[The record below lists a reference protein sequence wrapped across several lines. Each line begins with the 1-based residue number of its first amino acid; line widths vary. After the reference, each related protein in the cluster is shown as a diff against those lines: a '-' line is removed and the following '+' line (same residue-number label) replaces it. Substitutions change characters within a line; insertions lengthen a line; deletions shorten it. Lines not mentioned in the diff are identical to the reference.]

1 MKRFLFSAVIIAAST
16 ITATAQEVA
25 RLSNFGIV
33 PSTLTYTGKPAPV
46 GFDREKQE
54 FTIFDTEFNVVKR
67 FNYSCET
74 AKSRSYDEMT
84 TVKPSGAIVE
94 REDSLHLNHYIEN
107 SVATTLD
114 EMITLL
120 SDIYYTNNWVGFTD
134 YKGRTSCWSPDRTSF
149 FASEWFGTS
158 YPEEYFCIE
167 DGHVIRIR
175 VRYKPDFD
183 QTAIDNAQW
192 TIEGDVDENEYDDS
206 PESFDYSDYDANIA
220 FDEASIVC
228 TQTLF
233 NDDEKWEYIVPKYG
247 AMKKDVGNYQ
257 ISDSSEDGFILVRR
271 VSEARPM
278 TGFDIKNEVG
288 EIVASINE
296 GIGIYDVYKIGGNIY
311 LYIWNQDADY
321 NYDYILYKYDP
332 KSTDIKEISRSE
344 VKKANIR
351 INGRS
356 IMVEADAKDVDE
368 VELIDM
374 GGRKMA
380 SSNRKGVGNLTINAS
395 SAADGVYSIA
405 LKKRGRFVGAQK
417 IILK

>member
-1 MKRFLFSAVIIAAST
+1 MKRILFSAAIIAAST

-25 RLSNFGIV
+25 RLSDFDIV
-33 PSTLTYTGKPAPV
+33 PSTLTYTGKPAPT
-46 GFDREKQE
+46 GFDRTKQE

-67 FNYSCET
+67 FNNSCEID
-74 AKSRSYDEMT
+74 KSRSYYEMT

-94 REDSLHLNHYIEN
+94 REYSWDLSHYTED

-114 EMITLL
+114 EMIKLL
-120 SDIYYTNNWVGFTD
+120 SGIYRTNNWVGFTD
-134 YKGRTSCWSPDRTSF
+134 YKGRTSCWSPDRTSC
-149 FASEWFGTS
+149 FASEWLGTS
-158 YPEEYFCIE
+158 YPQDYFFIE
-167 DGHVIRIR
+167 DGHVKGIE
-175 VRYKPDFD
+175 VYYKPDFD

-206 PESFDYSDYDANIA
+206 PESFCYSDYDTNLA
-220 FDEASIVC
+220 FDAYTRC

-233 NDDEKWEYIVPKYG
+233 NDDEKWEYIVPKRG

-278 TGFDIKNEVG
+278 TGFDIKNEDG
-288 EIVASINE
+288 ETVASINE
-296 GIGIYDVYKIGGNIY
+296 GKAIYDVYKFGGNIY
-311 LYIWNQDADY
+311 LYIWYPDADY

-332 KSTDIKEISRSE
+332 KSTGIKEVSRSE
-344 VKKANIR
+344 AKKANIR

-374 GGRKMA
+374 GGRKMT
-380 SSNRKGVGNLTINAS
+380 SSNRKGVGNLTIKAS
-395 SAADGVYSIA
+395 SAADGVYSVA

>member
-1 MKRFLFSAVIIAAST
+1 MKRILFSAAIIAASI

-25 RLSNFGIV
+25 RLSDFIIV

-46 GFDREKQE
+46 GFDRDKQE
-54 FTIFDTEFNVVKR
+54 FTIFDTEFNVIKR
-67 FNYSCET
+67 FNYSCEK
-74 AKSRSYDEMT
+74 AKSRSYNEMT

-94 REDSLHLNHYIEN
+94 REYSWDLGHYTED

-114 EMITLL
+114 EMIKLL
-120 SDIYYTNNWVGFTD
+120 SGIYGTNNWVGFTD
-134 YKGRTSCWSPDRTSF
+134 YKGRTSCLAPDRTSC

-167 DGHVIRIR
+167 DGHVKGIE

-183 QTAIDNAQW
+183 QTAIDNAEW

-206 PESFDYSDYDANIA
+206 SDAFDYRDYDTNLA
-220 FDEASIVC
+220 FDAYIRC

-233 NDDEKWEYIVPKYG
+233 NDDEKWEYIVPKRG
-247 AMKKDVGNYQ
+247 AMKKDVDNYQ
-257 ISDSSEDGFILVRR
+257 ISDSSEDGFILERR
-271 VSEARPM
+271 VYEGRPI
-278 TGFDIKNEVG
+278 TGIDIKNEDG
-288 EIVASINE
+288 ETVASINE
-296 GIGIYDVYKIGGNIY
+296 IIELYNVYKIGGNIY
-311 LYIWNQDADY
+311 LSLYFWDEDG
-321 NYDYILYKYDP
+321 DGEILYKYDP
-332 KSTDIKEISRSE
+332 KSTDIKEVSRSE
-344 VKKANIR
+344 AKKANIR

-368 VELIDM
+368 IELIDM

-395 SAADGVYSIA
+395 SAADGVYSVA

>member
-1 MKRFLFSAVIIAAST
+1 MKRFLFSAAIIAASI

-25 RLSNFGIV
+25 RLSDFDIV
-33 PSTLTYTGKPAPV
+33 PSTLTYTGKPAPT
-46 GFDREKQE
+46 GLDSKKQE
-54 FTIFDTEFNVVKR
+54 FTICDTEFNVVKR
-67 FNYSCET
+67 FNYSCEK
-74 AKSRSYDEMT
+74 AKSRSYNEMT

-94 REDSLHLNHYIEN
+94 REYSWDLGHYTED

-114 EMITLL
+114 EMIKLL
-120 SDIYYTNNWVGFTD
+120 SGIYGTNNWVGFTD
-134 YKGRTSCWSPDRTSF
+134 YKGRTSCFSPDRTSF
-149 FASEWFGTS
+149 FASQWFGTS

-167 DGHVIRIR
+167 DEHVKGIE

-183 QTAIDNAQW
+183 QTAIDNAEW
-192 TIEGDVDENEYDDS
+192 TFEGDVDEYEYDDS
-206 PESFDYSDYDANIA
+206 PESFCYSDYDANIG
-220 FDEASIVC
+220 FDAGILC

-233 NDDEKWEYIVPKYG
+233 NDDEKWEYIVPKRG
-247 AMKKDVGNYQ
+247 AMKKDVGNYE

-271 VSEARPM
+271 VYEGRPI
-278 TGFDIKNEVG
+278 TGLDIKNEDG
-288 EIVASINE
+288 ETVASINE
-296 GIGIYDVYKIGGNIY
+296 ITELNDVYKIGGNIY
-311 LYIWNQDADY
+311 LSLYF
-321 NYDYILYKYDP
+321 YDEDGDGEILYKYDP
-332 KSTDIKEISRSE
+332 KSTNIKEVSRSE
-344 VKKANIR
+344 AKKANIR

-395 SAADGVYSIA
+395 SAADGVYSVA

>member
-1 MKRFLFSAVIIAAST
+1 MKRILFSAAIIAAST

-25 RLSNFGIV
+25 RLSDFDIV
-33 PSTLTYTGKPAPV
+33 PSTLTYTGKPAPT

-67 FNYSCET
+67 FNYSCEK
-74 AKSRSYDEMT
+74 AKSRSYYEMT

-94 REDSLHLNHYIEN
+94 WEYSWDLGHYTED

-114 EMITLL
+114 EMIKLL
-120 SDIYYTNNWVGFTD
+120 SGIYRTNNWVGFTD
-134 YKGRTSCWSPDRTSF
+134 YKGRTSCWSPDRTSC
-149 FASEWFGTS
+149 FASEWLGTS
-158 YPEEYFCIE
+158 YPQDYFYIE
-167 DGHVIRIR
+167 DEHVKGIE

-206 PESFDYSDYDANIA
+206 PESFCYSDYDTNLA
-220 FDEASIVC
+220 FDAYTRC

-233 NDDEKWEYIVPKYG
+233 NDDDKWEYIVPKRG
-247 AMKKDVGNYQ
+247 AIKKDVGNYE
-257 ISDSSEDGFILVRR
+257 ISGSSEDGFILVRR
-271 VSEARPM
+271 VFEARPM
-278 TGFDIKNEVG
+278 TGFDIKNEDG
-288 EIVASINE
+288 ETVASINE
-296 GIGIYDVYKIGGNIY
+296 GREIYDVYKFGGNIY
-311 LYIWNQDADY
+311 LYIWYQDADY
-321 NYDYILYKYDP
+321 NSDYILYKYDP
-332 KSTDIKEISRSE
+332 KSTGIKEVSRSE
-344 VKKANIR
+344 AKKANIR

-374 GGRKMA
+374 GGRKMT

-395 SAADGVYSIA
+395 SAADGVYSVA